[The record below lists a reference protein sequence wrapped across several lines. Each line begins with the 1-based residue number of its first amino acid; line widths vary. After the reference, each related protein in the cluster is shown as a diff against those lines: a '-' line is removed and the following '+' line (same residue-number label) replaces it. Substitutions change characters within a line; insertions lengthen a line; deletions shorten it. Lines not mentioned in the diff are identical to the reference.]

1 MLQVSGFGRFRWR
14 FLRDSEAIP
23 KGFSRDSEGFP
34 GDSLGVPG
42 GPWAVLGAPGW
53 SSGWPR
59 GLPGRPRGDSGRHQ
73 FLLYVK
79 QNIDGSEKKWL

>member
-23 KGFSRDSEGFP
+23 KGFSTDSEGFP

-42 GPWAVLGAPGW
+42 GPWAVLGAPRG
-53 SSGWPR
+53 PR
-59 GLPGRPRGDSGRHQ
+59 GLPGRPRGASGRHQ
-73 FLLYVK
+73 FLLYVM
-79 QNIDGSEKKWL
+79 QNIDVSETKWL